1 MSVPAESRESAPF
14 PVIARGLKPPAAA
27 APPRDILIVK
37 PSSLGDVVH
46 ALPAVALVKRRWPE
60 ARLRWLINPEW
71 APLLEGNPNVHEAI
85 LFPRGEFRGMAGM
98 ARIPAWAKTMRRE
111 QRADL
116 ALDFQGL
123 LRSALIARLCCRG
136 DIVGLSDAREGAR
149 FLYHRVADVRG
160 IAHAVDRYLALVTCL
175 GIGISQ
181 PLEWPLP
188 TGNPPEGFSIEAPFI
203 LLHPFSRGV
212 GKSLSVADTLDFC
225 RTVTPWPVILA
236 GRTSETV
243 PRLGHV
249 TDLLNRTTLSELIW
263 LLRRAAFVVSV
274 DSGPMHIA
282 AALTPRLISLHTW
295 SDPAKVGPYCPEAWI
310 WKDGAL
316 FQVKDLGNRKARR
329 PAATIAEVGS
339 FVSSIM

>member
-1 MSVPAESRESAPF
+1 MSVPARSEESAPF
-14 PVIARGLKPPAAA
+14 PASARSEVLPMASPN
-27 APPRDILIVK
+27 PRDILVIK

-46 ALPAVALVKRRWPE
+46 ALPAVALVKQHWPD

-71 APLLEGNPNVHEAI
+71 APLLEGNPNVHEI
-85 LFPRGEFRGMAGM
+85 VLFPRAEFRGLAGM
-98 ARIPAWAKTMRRE
+98 ARIPAWAKKMHRE

-149 FLYHRVADVRG
+149 FLYRRAADVGG
-160 IAHAVDRYLALVTCL
+160 IAHAVDRYLALVAFL
-175 GIGISQ
+175 GIEISQ
-181 PLEWPLP
+181 PLQWPLP
-188 TGNPPEGFSIEAPFI
+188 AGKPPEGFSSEAPFI
-203 LLHPFSRGV
+203 LLHPFSRGA

-225 RTVTPWPVILA
+225 RAIAPWPVVLA

-243 PRLGHV
+243 PPLAHV

-282 AALTPRLISLHTW
+282 AALSPRLISLHTW
-295 SDPAKVGPYCPEAWI
+295 SDPRKVGPYCPEAWV

-316 FQVKDLGNRKARR
+316 FQVKDLGNRDARR
-329 PAATIAEVGS
+329 PAATIADVGR
-339 FVSSIM
+339 FLASIV